1 MPATH
6 SPSSPRNDQAPSINH
21 LPAELLSII
30 FRLTAPGYFESFWST
45 YYIRR
50 ILCSVCPLWSAIVVS
65 IPELW
70 KIVVGFVDIPDYWR
84 KTGYQIQL
92 SQDHMLYL
100 VFARYN
106 TASAYDLE
114 GIQAQMMLA
123 HAIPHFQRIWY
134 LSIDVHSSSS
144 LPSIKEHFVRRMPH
158 LQVLKLQCDHDDG
171 PYRKHDMLDNLSNNL
186 SVIPNSSPPEKF
198 SCPRL
203 WSMTVDGE
211 NFRYICQERPE
222 WTNDLG
228 GLGRLTVSHFTSD
241 VHQLDLND
249 VGEFLHKLSFDFLKF
264 VDVNF
269 NFDPNHPPTP
279 SSLYV
284 RDLELE
290 NLSNRL
296 CNDFFHNRELD
307 SPNSL
312 SVKNCRLDGRLV
324 FPLTCD
330 TLNLE
335 GVRGNERLHSLLRW
349 WNSHTVS
356 FTNCPGFNN
365 VVLKTLGAV
374 DENAPYVSSV
384 ETFQNIVLTGCSNFS
399 IRALKRMVEL
409 RNSFIDYADPDWMDL
424 EVDAPGL
431 ESVVVH
437 GYGNELSA
445 ADRKWFEGH
454 LCKFIWD

>member
-1 MPATH
+1 
-6 SPSSPRNDQAPSINH
+6 
-21 LPAELLSII
+21 
-30 FRLTAPGYFESFWST
+30 
-45 YYIRR
+45 
-50 ILCSVCPLWSAIVVS
+50 
-65 IPELW
+65 
-70 KIVVGFVDIPDYWR
+70 
-84 KTGYQIQL
+84 
-92 SQDHMLYL
+92 
-100 VFARYN
+100 
-106 TASAYDLE
+106 
-114 GIQAQMMLA
+114 
-123 HAIPHFQRIWY
+123 
-134 LSIDVHSSSS
+134 
-144 LPSIKEHFVRRMPH
+144 
-158 LQVLKLQCDHDDG
+158 
-171 PYRKHDMLDNLSNNL
+171 
-186 SVIPNSSPPEKF
+186 
-198 SCPRL
+198 
-203 WSMTVDGE
+203 MTVDGE

-249 VGEFLHKLSFDFLKF
+249 VGEFLHELSFDFLKF

-296 CNDFFHNRELD
+296 CIDFFHNRELD